1 MTVLNASFDM
11 SPFQD
16 TVPTLYALRA
26 YQTLLALLYNRTG
39 WPAHGDGYCN
49 VGRRRSWT
57 WIKLDGA
64 RNGVPR
70 KHSFRQHL
78 SSASA

>member
-1 MTVLNASFDM
+1 MTVFVNKQMLVTRLSLCALG
-11 SPFQD
+11 
-16 TVPTLYALRA
+16 PTLI
-26 YQTLLALLYNRTG
+26 G